1 VGYVTVLKSRLLD
14 PQWRRPKNQLVCA
27 PQKFRRYTLSF
38 DNVL

>member
-1 VGYVTVLKSRLLD
+1 MASA
-14 PQWRRPKNQLVCA
+14 KNQLVCA